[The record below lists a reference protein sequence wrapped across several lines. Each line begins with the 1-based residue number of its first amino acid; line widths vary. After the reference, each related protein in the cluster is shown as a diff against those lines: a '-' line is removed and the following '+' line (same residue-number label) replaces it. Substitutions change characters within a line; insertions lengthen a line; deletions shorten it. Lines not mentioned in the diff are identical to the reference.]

1 MNRRRAE
8 LPTLSQRCWN
18 SVTQIQL
25 NIKSS
30 YVITNKIKKKNLES
44 ETLHSNQQKVLHE
57 NTVSKRSV
65 MN

>member
-30 YVITNKIKKKNLES
+30 YVITNKIKKNLES
-44 ETLHSNQQKVLHE
+44 ETLHSNQQKVPHE

-65 MN
+65 IN